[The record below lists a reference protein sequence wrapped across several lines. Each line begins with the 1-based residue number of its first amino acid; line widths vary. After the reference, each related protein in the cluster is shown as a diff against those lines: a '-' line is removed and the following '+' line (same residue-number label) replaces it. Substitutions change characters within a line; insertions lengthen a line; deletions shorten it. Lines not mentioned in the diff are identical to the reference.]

1 MKKWLC
7 IICGLI
13 YDEAEGWP
21 SDGIPPGT
29 RWEDV
34 PEDWLCPDCGVGKAD
49 FEMLEITDDAPAAAA
64 PVAPM
69 PLTDAVA
76 APAATAAAPRS
87 ATPAGPLVIIGS
99 GHAGYGLAEAV
110 RARDPEREIHVVTAD
125 DGGLYAKP
133 ALSNAF
139 ALGKDADALLDESA
153 LALEKRLDLRV
164 HAFCPVERIDAE
176 AKRLHTRLGALD
188 YGQLVLATGASPIR
202 IPVEGEAG
210 ALLSVNDR
218 GDYGE
223 MRRRLDALGRR
234 ARVVIIGDGLIGCEF
249 ANDLAQAGHRIEVV
263 GLAERP
269 LPRLLP
275 EAGSRVVR
283 EALAAL
289 GVGWH
294 LSRSVASVAAEEGG
308 YRLTLTDGSRLEA
321 DLVVSAVGLTPNVEL
336 ARAAGVDCGRGIRVD
351 GYLAT
356 SLPDVYALGDAVEID
371 GQLLPYLA
379 PINAGLRALSAT
391 LTGTPTAVSYPVMPV
406 MVKTPA
412 APVCAVVPPAEVAV
426 TWHVTA
432 TADGIEAGAYDAGG
446 RLLGVA
452 LVGEAAMARRS
463 DWVKACGHA
472 QAA

>member
-21 SDGIPPGT
+21 SDGIPAGT

-34 PEDWLCPDCGVGKAD
+34 PDDWLCPDCGVGKAD
-49 FEMLEITDDAPAAAA
+49 FEMLEITEDLPAAGTPPATT
-64 PVAPM
+64 
-69 PLTDAVA
+69 PLADAVA
-76 APAATAAAPRS
+76 VPTRANS
-87 ATPAGPLVIIGS
+87 DGPLVIIGS

-110 RARDPEREIHVVTAD
+110 RARDAEREIHVVTAD
-125 DGGLYAKP
+125 DGGLYSKP

-139 ALGKDADALLDESA
+139 ALGKDGEALLDESA
-153 LALEKRLDLRV
+153 LSIERRLNLRV

-176 AKRLHTRLGALD
+176 ARRLHTRLGELD

-202 IPVEGEAG
+202 IAVEGEAG

-218 GDYGE
+218 GDYCE
-223 MRRRLDALGRR
+223 MRRRLDALGSA

-249 ANDLAQAGHRIEVV
+249 ANDLAQAGHRVEVV

-275 EAGSRVVR
+275 EAGSEV
-283 EALAAL
+283 LQAAL
-289 GVGWH
+289 SRLGVNWH
-294 LSRSVASVAAEEGG
+294 LSRSVAHVVAEGDG
-308 YRLTLTDGSRLEA
+308 YRLTLTDGHQLEA
-321 DLVVSAVGLTPNVEL
+321 DLVVSAVGLVPNVGL
-336 ARAAGVDCGRGIRVD
+336 ARSAGIDCGRGIRVD
-351 GYLAT
+351 DHLAT
-356 SLPDVYALGDAVEID
+356 SQPNIYALGDAIEID

-379 PINAGLRALSAT
+379 PINAGLRALAAT
-391 LTGTPTAVSYPVMPV
+391 LTGSPTAVNYPLMPV

-412 APVCAVVPPAEVAV
+412 APVCVVVPPVHADVSWRV
-426 TWHVTA
+426 TT
-432 TADGIEAGAYDAGG
+432 TADGIEAGGYDASG
-446 RLLGVA
+446 RLVGVA
-452 LVGEAAMARRS
+452 LVGESAMARRS
-463 DWVKACGHA
+463 DWVKACGQV

>member
-1 MKKWLC
+1 
-7 IICGLI
+7 
-13 YDEAEGWP
+13 
-21 SDGIPPGT
+21 
-29 RWEDV
+29 
-34 PEDWLCPDCGVGKAD
+34 
-49 FEMLEITDDAPAAAA
+49 MLEITDDAPAAAA
-64 PVAPM
+64 PVAPR
-69 PLTDAVA
+69 PLADAVA
-76 APAATAAAPRS
+76 APAATAAEPRS
-87 ATPAGPLVIIGS
+87 GTPAGPLVIIGS

-110 RARDPEREIHVVTAD
+110 RARDPLREIHVVTAD
-125 DGGLYAKP
+125 DGGLYSKP

-139 ALGKDADALLDESA
+139 ALGQAAEALLDESA
-153 LALEKRLDLRV
+153 LSVEKRLNIRV

-176 AKRLHTRLGALD
+176 AKRLTTRLGELD

-202 IPVEGEAG
+202 IPVAGEAE

-223 MRRRLDALGRR
+223 MRRRLDALDRH

-249 ANDLAQAGHRIEVV
+249 ANDLVQAGHGVEVV

-275 EAGSRVVR
+275 EAGSEVLR
-283 EALAAL
+283 EALSRL

-294 LSRSVASVAAEEGG
+294 LGRSVARVAAEEEG
-308 YRLTLTDGSRLEA
+308 YRLTLTDDSELAA
-321 DLVVSAVGLTPNVEL
+321 DLVISAVGLAPNVEL
-336 ARAAGVDCGRGIRVD
+336 ARAAGIDCGRGIRVD
-351 GYLAT
+351 EALAT

-379 PINAGLRALSAT
+379 PINAGLRALAAT

-412 APVCAVVPPAEVAV
+412 APVCVVVPPAATEVH
-426 TWHVTA
+426 WRVTA
-432 TADGIEAGAYDAGG
+432 TADGIEAGAFDSSG
-446 RLLGVA
+446 RLLGFA

-463 DWVKACGHA
+463 DWVKACGQA

>member
-21 SDGIPPGT
+21 SDGIAPGT

-49 FEMLEITDDAPAAAA
+49 FEMIEITDDAPAA
-64 PVAPM
+64 VAPEPA
-69 PLTDAVA
+69 PLADAVA
-76 APAATAAAPRS
+76 APAATVSSAAPS
-87 ATPAGPLVIIGS
+87 GPLVIIGS
-99 GHAGYGLAEAV
+99 GHAGYGLAEAL
-110 RARDPEREIHVVTAD
+110 RARDGEREIHVVTAD
-125 DGGLYAKP
+125 DGGVYSKP
-133 ALSNAF
+133 SLSNAF
-139 ALGKDADALLDESA
+139 ALGKDAEALLDESA
-153 LALEKRLDLRV
+153 LAIERRLNIRV

-176 AKRLHTRLGALD
+176 AKRIVTRLGELD
-188 YGQLVLATGASPIR
+188 YGQLVLATGARPIR
-202 IPVEGEAG
+202 IPVEGEAD

-223 MRRRLDALGRR
+223 MRSRLDALGRD

-249 ANDLAQAGHRIEVV
+249 ANDLARAGHQVEVV
-263 GLAERP
+263 GLADRP

-275 EAGSRVVR
+275 EAGSEALR
-283 EALAAL
+283 EALSML

-294 LSRSVASVAAEEGG
+294 LSRSVASVAADGAG
-308 YRLTLTDGSRLEA
+308 YRLTLTDGSALEA
-321 DLVVSAVGLTPNVEL
+321 DLVVSAVGLAPNIEL
-336 ARAAGVDCGRGIRVD
+336 AQAAGVDCGRGIRVD
-351 GYLAT
+351 EYLAT

-379 PINAGLRALSAT
+379 PINAGLRVLAAT
-391 LTGTPTAVSYPVMPV
+391 LSGSPTAVSYPVMPV

-412 APVCAVVPPAEVAV
+412 APICVVVPPAQAEVSWRV
-426 TWHVTA
+426 NA
-432 TADGIEAGAYDAGG
+432 TADGIEAGGYDAIG
-446 RLLGVA
+446 RLLGFA
-452 LVGEAAMARRS
+452 LVGEAAMVRRS
-463 DWVKACGHA
+463 DWIKACGQV